1 LNEEFFAQ
9 KNIKKLRE
17 TFKTNTPFPHLV
29 LEGLFSPKLLELMH
43 SEFDNPKWND
53 WTHYDNTNERK
64 LAVQSQLVLLG
75 IDAEELWL
83 LGPDSADVLV
93 GREAAQGLQSL
104 GEVVSRDECREM
116 RPELRVALVV
126 IPFDG
131 RFLEGSVHAF
141 DLTVRPRMI
150 GFGQAMFDAVLLT
163 CHVEHMRPKA
173 RSRTGSVVGQ
183 DRGDLVIRVHL
194 GNPII

>member
-43 SEFDNPKWND
+43 SDFDNPKWND

-104 GEVVSRDECREM
+104 GEVVSRD
-116 RPELRVALVV
+116 
-126 IPFDG
+126 
-131 RFLEGSVHAF
+131 
-141 DLTVRPRMI
+141 
-150 GFGQAMFDAVLLT
+150 DAAR
-163 CHVEHMRPKA
+163 CA
-173 RSRTGSVVGQ
+173 RSCGGLS
-183 DRGDLVIRVHL
+183 
-194 GNPII
+194 